1 MSNIYDVTVID
12 RRVIRYSVEASS
24 AEEAQEI
31 LEGSDDADNK
41 FGFKTLDS
49 EWGVESVEKRRRT
62 IRIEGDIL
70 AGESSHEVALIV
82 DPDDPEAFEILWAD
96 EEDGDE
102 PSSFRGRAGRFEGG
116 CFIGV
121 ATDKENSDE
130 EYRVH
135 AYVGYRPD
143 TISGEDLVA
152 LVRGYFADRKVS
164 TKVYQRDFYCR
175 TNDQFATVGPHA
187 NRERFDEAEARL
199 LEGGWDPDDDPNEHI
214 EYEFGI
220 LELFTEMVKP

>member
-41 FGFKTLDS
+41 FGFKTIDS

-62 IRIEGDIL
+62 IRLESSLL
-70 AGESSHEVALIV
+70 AGESSYEVALIV

-135 AYVGYRPD
+135 AYAGYLPD
-143 TISGEDLVA
+143 TISGEDLVD
-152 LVRGYFADRKVS
+152 LVRGYFVDRKVS
-164 TKVYQRDFYCR
+164 TTVNQRDFYNPETR
-175 TNDQFATVGPHA
+175 RFASTGPIA
-187 NRERFDEAEARL
+187 SADRFKKEEREL
-199 LEGGWDPDDDPNEHI
+199 LDGGWELDGESDKI
-214 EYEFGI
+214 VYEFDI
-220 LELFTEMVKP
+220 LELFEEMVKP